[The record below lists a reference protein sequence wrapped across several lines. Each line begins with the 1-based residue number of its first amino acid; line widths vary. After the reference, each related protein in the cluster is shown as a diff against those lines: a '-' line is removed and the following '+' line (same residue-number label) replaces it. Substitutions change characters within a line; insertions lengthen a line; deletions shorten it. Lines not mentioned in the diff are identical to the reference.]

1 MRPMAG
7 ERFRGKRR
15 ECREVGV
22 TDTQERNGRDDWGV
36 AKTGGVLEEAL
47 VIESHRLEGTRAPEV
62 VLIAPWGDVHSVN
75 GRFVVDEEAVRLVVA
90 AYERH
95 ATDIPIDYEHQSL
108 GGVYASPTGQAPAA
122 GWIRALRAV
131 SPEDAAAG
139 EAGLLAEV
147 AWTAAA
153 QAKLSAG
160 EYRYLSPVVLV
171 RKTDRRVVGLH
182 SAALTNKPAIVGM
195 RPIVNRV
202 ELERGIATVEGDA
215 VVDTGVPDGCVVGG
229 LAAGIEVLRRRLRLD
244 RGSDPVEVLLAAD
257 RRLGVLMTEAAEREA
272 SAKVAAAMQAGQ
284 LAPAQREWAVRL
296 ALSDPVAF
304 TEWAASAPAV
314 VMIGRTQPPSGDA
327 ARQGRDRAAVIASAR
342 ASFSA
347 EPDLAALTSESA
359 WVNDALREAGLGP
372 DSEK

>member
-1 MRPMAG
+1 MWPMAG
-7 ERFRGKRR
+7 ERFRGKRH

-22 TDTQERNGRDDWGV
+22 TDTKDRNGRDEWGA
-36 AKTGGVLEEAL
+36 AKAEGVLEEAL

-62 VLIAPWGDVHSVN
+62 VLIAPWGEVHSVN
-75 GRFVVDEEAVRLVVA
+75 GRFVVDEESVRLVVA

-95 ATDIPIDYEHQSL
+95 GTDIPIDYEHQSL
-108 GGVYASPTGQAPAA
+108 GGAYASPTGQAPAA

-131 SPEDAAAG
+131 SPEDAAGG

-202 ELERGIATVEGDA
+202 DLDGGDA

-229 LAAGIEVLRRRLRLD
+229 LAAGIEVLRRRLNLD

-257 RRLGVLMTEAAEREA
+257 RRLGLLMIEAAEREA

-284 LAPAQREWAVRL
+284 LTPAQREWAVRL

-314 VMIGRTQPPSGDA
+314 VMIGRTQPPSGDV

-359 WVNDALREAGLGP
+359 WVNDALREAGLRP